1 MRFAP
6 FLIIF
11 LLGCGYK
18 PTAKLTKNVL
28 GDRIYAKVN
37 TSLRDPQNSVLIK
50 DALNEAIVEKFHSK
64 ISSKKD
70 ASSILD
76 VDLSL
81 VRFIP
86 IAYDKNGYVIS
97 YKTLVK
103 LKTKYTKKNGDT
115 KILTTEGDYDF
126 NIQTLSVISDA
137 KRFEAIKEASV
148 KAIDAFISRVSIE
161 GVSNDSK

>member
-18 PTAKLTKNVL
+18 PTAKYTKDIL
-28 GDRIYAKVN
+28 GNKIYAKVN

-50 DALNEAIVEKFHSK
+50 DALNEAIVDKFHSK
-64 ISSKKD
+64 ISSKNE
-70 ASSILD
+70 ASSILN
-76 VDLSL
+76 VDLNL
-81 VRFIP
+81 VKFIP

-103 LKTKYTKKNGDT
+103 LKTQYSNKDGKTQT
-115 KILTTEGDYDF
+115 FITEGDYDF
-126 NIQTLSVISDA
+126 NIQTLSVISDS
-137 KRFEAIKEASV
+137 KRFEAIKEASQ
-148 KAIDAFISRVSIE
+148 KAIDAFISRVSVR
-161 GVSNDSK
+161 GVLNDSK